1 MKLHQ
6 IGQLIG
12 RVMRLTRDRQL
23 NVPAQTPISLKTSLR
38 VIFRSSSWPANQH
51 VSLRQTYLTLSMQF
65 NLR

>member
-23 NVPAQTPISLKTSLR
+23 NVPAQTPISLKTPLR
-38 VIFRSSSWPANQH
+38 VIFRSSSWPANRH